1 MNDIPP
7 PLRIVVADDDPDDR
21 MLLREAFDE
30 CGLTTVSKEIMFV
43 QNGEELLDCLR
54 GRGPFTKPG
63 FEGTTFDA
71 PPLVILDLNMPRM
84 DGREALKAI
93 KNNASLRCIPVVV
106 LTTSSQE
113 NDVDACY
120 QQGASSFIT
129 KPEKY
134 NDLVRMARQ
143 VKEYWL
149 DIVKRPRHFDPS

>member
-1 MNDIPP
+1 MNDTPP
-7 PLRIVVADDDPDDR
+7 PLRIVVAEDDPDDR

-30 CGLTTVSKEIMFV
+30 CGLTTVSKEIVFV

-54 GRGPFTKPG
+54 GRGPFGKSSG
-63 FEGTTFDA
+63 GGSAFDA
-71 PPLVILDLNMPRM
+71 PPLVLLDLNMPRM

-93 KNNASLRCIPVVV
+93 KNSTSLRCVPVVV

-113 NDVDACY
+113 TDVDACY

-129 KPEKY
+129 KPMRYSE
-134 NDLVRMARQ
+134 LVRMARQ